1 MKAIK
6 ENWIWGNY
14 ACNKTVRTHR
24 RNGFTNYTSSFKER
38 EYKNSDQQILDD
50 GSIKTNV
57 NVDVAAELRL
67 KGLLEQLQVN
77 VLKGNS
83 ETLEKI
89 PDQMEL
95 E

>member
-1 MKAIK
+1 MVLQTILVVLKK
-6 ENWIWGNY
+6 ENIKIVI
-14 ACNKTVRTHR
+14 NK
-24 RNGFTNYTSSFKER
+24 F
-38 EYKNSDQQILDD
+38 LDD

-83 ETLEKI
+83 ETLDKM

>member
-1 MKAIK
+1 MVLETIPVVLKK
-6 ENWIWGNY
+6 ENIKIVI
-14 ACNKTVRTHR
+14 NK
-24 RNGFTNYTSSFKER
+24 F
-38 EYKNSDQQILDD
+38 LDD

>member
-1 MKAIK
+1 MVLQTIPVVLKK
-6 ENWIWGNY
+6 ENIKIVI
-14 ACNKTVRTHR
+14 NK
-24 RNGFTNYTSSFKER
+24 F
-38 EYKNSDQQILDD
+38 LDD

>member
-1 MKAIK
+1 MFLQTIPVVLKK
-6 ENWIWGNY
+6 ENIKIVI
-14 ACNKTVRTHR
+14 NK
-24 RNGFTNYTSSFKER
+24 F
-38 EYKNSDQQILDD
+38 LDD

>member
-1 MKAIK
+1 MVLQTIPVVLKK
-6 ENWIWGNY
+6 ENIKIVT
-14 ACNKTVRTHR
+14 NK
-24 RNGFTNYTSSFKER
+24 F
-38 EYKNSDQQILDD
+38 LDD
-50 GSIKTNV
+50 GSIKTNA
-57 NVDVAAELRL
+57 NADVAAELRL